1 MSSISKKVVI
11 DLADDEDAWDALDE
25 AEGIIKSATD
35 KGKGKETNSRPKWLP
50 DGLDPV
56 LEELPKWHLLSE
68 ILLEAEG
75 EIIRQE
81 NLKKPALPGM
91 LLLVFFF
98 SKTFLNVSSVNA
110 TSSNTILVMTSST
123 RTCSLL
129 TEFLSTMDTEA
140 SPGSRGRQMM
150 MKKLRLYLWWKGKL
164 SERKQDGKSPFAM
177 PGANKDNF
185 DNYGNVAEISEALK
199 KKDKEKAEKAKCRRR
214 VRGGAPAG
222 SSSSS
227 RADNAPFPKPE
238 PKDVKLEEIQNEA
251 DRFAQL

>member
-1 MSSISKKVVI
+1 MSSIPKKIVI
-11 DLADDEDAWDALDE
+11 DLADDEDAWDALDD
-25 AEGIIKSATD
+25 AEGITNSVAD
-35 KGKGKETNSRPKWLP
+35 KGKGKETDSRPKWLP

-91 LLLVFFF
+91 SVTRALFLLYLI
-98 SKTFLNVSSVNA
+98 NASSANA

-129 TEFLSTMDTEA
+129 TEFLSTMDTDA
-140 SPGSRGRQMM
+140 LPGSRGRQMM

-164 SERKQDGKSPFAM
+164 SERKQDGKTTFA
-177 PGANKDNF
+177 GTSKDNF
-185 DNYGNVAEISEALK
+185 DKYGDMGEISKALQ

-227 RADNAPFPKPE
+227 RADNASSIPKPQ
-238 PKDVKLEEIQNEA
+238 PQDVKLDEIQNEA
-251 DRFAQL
+251 DRFAEL

>member
-1 MSSISKKVVI
+1 MSSVSKKVVI
-11 DLADDEDAWDALDE
+11 DLADDDDAWDALDE
-25 AEGIIKSATD
+25 AEGITNSAAD
-35 KGKGKETNSRPKWLP
+35 KGKGKERDSRPNWLP

-68 ILLEAEG
+68 ILREAEG

-91 LLLVFFF
+91 FSTRVFFF
-98 SKTFLNVSSVNA
+98 FFLLNTPSANA

-129 TEFLSTMDTEA
+129 TEFLSTMDLEA
-140 SPGSRGRQMM
+140 SPGSQGRQMM

-164 SERKQDGKSPFAM
+164 SQRKQDGKTAFPM
-177 PGANKDNF
+177 PNTKKDDF
-185 DNYGNVAEISEALK
+185 GNYGDQGEISEALK
-199 KKDKEKAEKAKCRRR
+199 KKDKEKAEKSKSRRR

-222 SSSSS
+222 SSSS
-227 RADNAPFPKPE
+227 RADNASFPKPE
-238 PKDVKLEEIQNEA
+238 PKDIKLDEIQNEA
-251 DRFAQL
+251 DHFAQL